1 MSQHAT
7 NQDATNQGTT
17 NQDPRLDAYPKIGH
31 GMDQDRYAW
40 SMLAQRAPVAWPGGK
55 PLAVWINLSLE
66 HFPLNPTGEGFKPHG
81 SMTMPYPDLR
91 HYTLRDYGNRVGVF
105 RVLDALKANGLQ
117 ASLAINGELA
127 VRYPA
132 LLRRLAA
139 TGLEFLAHGWNM
151 DSVHY
156 GGLDATREGG
166 FIADTLAALAAYAPA
181 PISGWLSPARSQSEN
196 TPELLAA
203 AGLSWFGD
211 WVNDEL
217 PYAFSTANGE
227 LTSLP
232 LSLELEDRFIVG
244 ENLHAESEY
253 ADQVIDACDFLL
265 EEAQRTGAGR
275 LLALNIHPWVMGQP
289 HRIKH
294 LERVLAY
301 LAARSQLIYNAAPSQ
316 IIAATR

>member
-1 MSQHAT
+1 MSL
-7 NQDATNQGTT
+7 
-17 NQDPRLDAYPKIGH
+17 DPSFLQYPKRRH

-40 SMLAQRAPVAWPGGK
+40 SMLAERAPVQWPGGK

-66 HFPLNPTGEGFKPHG
+66 HFPLNPKGEGFKPHG
-81 SMTMPYPDLR
+81 SMVMPYPDLR

-105 RVLDALKANGLQ
+105 RVLDALKAAGLE

-132 LLRRLAA
+132 LLRRLSA
-139 TGLEFLAHGWNM
+139 TGFEFLGHGWNM
-151 DSVHY
+151 DSVHH
-156 GGLDATREGG
+156 GGLPAEREAALIG
-166 FIADTLAALAAYAPA
+166 DTLTALAPYAPR
-181 PISGWLSPARSQSEN
+181 PITGWLSPARSQSEN
-196 TPELLAA
+196 TPELLSR
-203 AGLSWFGD
+203 AGLRWFGD

-217 PYAFSTANGE
+217 PYAFATANGE

-253 ADQVIDACDFLL
+253 ADQVIDACDFLI

-294 LERVLAY
+294 LERVLAH
-301 LAARSQLIYNAAPSQ
+301 LRRHAGLIWNASPSD
-316 IIAATR
+316 IIAASR

>member
-1 MSQHAT
+1 MSQDT
-7 NQDATNQGTT
+7 IC
-17 NQDPRLDAYPKIGH
+17 QDPRLNAYPKIGH
-31 GMDQDRYAW
+31 GMDHDRYAW
-40 SMLAQRAPVAWPGGK
+40 SMLAERAPVQWPGGK
-55 PLAVWINLSLE
+55 PLALWINLSLE
-66 HFPLNPTGEGFKPHG
+66 HFPLNPTGAGFKPHG
-81 SMTMPYPDLR
+81 AMTMPYPDLR

-105 RVLDALKANGLQ
+105 RVLDALKANDLQ

-139 TGLEFLAHGWNM
+139 TGFEFLAHGWNM

-156 GGLDATREGG
+156 GGLDAAREAGL
-166 FIADTLAALAAYAPA
+166 IADTLAALAPYAPA

-217 PYAFSTANGE
+217 PYPFATAHGT

-265 EEAQRTGAGR
+265 EEARRTGAGR

-301 LAARSQLIYNAAPSQ
+301 LATRSALIFNAAPSQ
-316 IIAATR
+316 VIAATR